1 MTKKGVENFLK
12 KHPEK
17 AKELRSEF
25 ESLLKNDKDF
35 ASMYQEDEFIP
46 WIIDDNKISE
56 NETK

>member
-1 MTKKGVENFLK
+1 MTKKAVDNFLK

-25 ESLLKNDKDF
+25 DKLINKDKEF
-35 ASMYQEDEFIP
+35 SKLYQEDEFIP
-46 WIIDDNKISE
+46 WIIDNKMIQE

>member
-1 MTKKGVENFLK
+1 MTKKAVDNFLK

-35 ASMYQEDEFIP
+35 AYMYQEDEFIP
-46 WIIDDNKISE
+46 WIIDNKMIQE

>member
-1 MTKKGVENFLK
+1 MTKKAVDNFLK

-25 ESLLKNDKDF
+25 ESLLNDDKDF
-35 ASMYQEDEFIP
+35 AAMYQEDEFIP
-46 WIIDDNKISE
+46 WIIDNNIIKE